1 MPRLLRK
8 TTLAKTEESIALRT
22 LKQEKPQKKTKPFK
36 VINAAL
42 EKSMIKN
49 KPSKLK
55 TLIGEEETLF
65 QEELQRLYSLFST
78 IDELNKKEAASP
90 IDSESVEHTSDKEQ
104 ERTVEQVERDENLTW
119 DSSQDINSPE
129 KDTSDVFDTLVLSP
143 TSIPPALSK
152 DRSESVS
159 VNQAEFEIVFTDSGP
174 EIRLEP
180 VCRAQPRAVIDNSVN
195 AGLINQENTVLNP
208 ATALN
213 ATEEV
218 TEVEGEKMDE
228 EEFKRKLKA
237 LKIAFRKS
245 EDRISSYSAR
255 CVTASMDLVQMKLDD
270 IRLVY
275 NVCVDKANDF
285 IGDLDEDDP
294 TDEARIAQVCDLKK
308 ALMEKLVLNEDDV
321 NKRLQEVLATN
332 AEVIPP
338 SEATK
343 KEDSLKV
350 TKLKTRIGFI
360 NEKANGLKAT
370 ILKLKKVKDM
380 TDGEVR

>member
-180 VCRAQPRAVIDNSVN
+180 VCRAKPRAVIDNSVN
-195 AGLINQENTVLNP
+195 PGLINQENTVTMVTYEQLLYNVGIIA
-208 ATALN
+208 AT
-213 ATEEV
+213 
-218 TEVEGEKMDE
+218 
-228 EEFKRKLKA
+228 
-237 LKIAFRKS
+237 LKI
-245 EDRISSYSAR
+245 
-255 CVTASMDLVQMKLDD
+255 QMK
-270 IRLVY
+270 IYRH
-275 NVCVDKANDF
+275 
-285 IGDLDEDDP
+285 
-294 TDEARIAQVCDLKK
+294 
-308 ALMEKLVLNEDDV
+308 
-321 NKRLQEVLATN
+321 
-332 AEVIPP
+332 P
-338 SEATK
+338 SMI
-343 KEDSLKV
+343 S
-350 TKLKTRIGFI
+350 
-360 NEKANGLKAT
+360 
-370 ILKLKKVKDM
+370 ILF
-380 TDGEVR
+380 